1 MTMTVDY
8 NTNLIGVSCI
18 DSQDGLAEIVKRV
31 VWEVSFFDTQHPDL
45 QSVGTVET
53 FLDTDGLASETY
65 VAFTNVTKGQIIAWA
80 LAEQGGNDFL
90 DSLLEGGHAANV
102 ENLVRCAAL
111 TEKDISVIS
120 DVH

>member
-111 TEKDISVIS
+111 REKDISVIS